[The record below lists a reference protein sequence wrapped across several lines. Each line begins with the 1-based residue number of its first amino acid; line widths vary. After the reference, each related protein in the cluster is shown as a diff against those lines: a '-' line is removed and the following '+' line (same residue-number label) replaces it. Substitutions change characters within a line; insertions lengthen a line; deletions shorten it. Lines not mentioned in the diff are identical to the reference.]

1 MTPRLRESLT
11 ALVLLSGGLG
21 GSLWWHSRE
30 IRPESTATTASSG
43 RIDFSLADGTR
54 FDLGRLPLGSITELT
69 FTVEQMKP
77 GRPGA
82 VESSCS
88 CLQPLGWEDGS
99 SPGIPAI
106 RARYFAVRPGPID
119 VQLAV
124 NAPEGNGPP
133 ATVRVTG
140 EVLPGDPA
148 MAANLSELVRLP
160 RFDFGSLEQGIAT
173 TASDAMESVR
183 SGRAIVIDVRS
194 AEDFAESHVNGSLNI
209 PVAQLTASPA
219 FRGRDL
225 ILTGPVL
232 VTGPLQ
238 QACLRLRTQ
247 TKARVTVVPGGVPAW
262 QLAGADVF
270 HLIDPAPA
278 IGRVALPE
286 IAERLHGQQ
295 VVHAGIR
302 VDDFAF
308 RYLFPDG
315 ERIPLPTGAGAP
327 PDDATAV
334 RQWIEARLASAP
346 ATIVIVDGAGDRF
359 ALFNEQA
366 PANWRGRVHYLRTSF
381 PDYQEAAARLAT
393 LAAAVPGEGRS
404 SVNGYARRDGLRRT
418 NLPSAPGCGSC
429 PK

>member
-11 ALVLLSGGLG
+11 ALVLLGGGLG
-21 GSLWWHSRE
+21 GSLWWHSRNSS
-30 IRPESTATTASSG
+30 PEPTATAAASG
-43 RIDFSLADGTR
+43 RIDFSAANGTG
-54 FDLGRLPLGSITELT
+54 FDLGQLSLGSIKELT
-69 FTVEQMKP
+69 FTVEGMKP

-88 CLQPLGWEDGS
+88 CLQPLGWEDGP
-99 SPGIPAI
+99 SPGLPAI
-106 RARYFAVRPGPID
+106 RVRYFAVRPGPIE

-124 NAPEGNGPP
+124 NAPGGGGPP

-140 EVLPGDPA
+140 AVLPGDPA
-148 MAANLSELVRLP
+148 LAANLSDLVRLP
-160 RFDFGSLEQGIAT
+160 RFDFGSLEPGIAT

-183 SGRAIVIDVRS
+183 SGRAVVIDVRS

-247 TKARVTVVPGGVPAW
+247 TKARVVVVPGGVPAW
-262 QLAGADVF
+262 QLAGAEVF
-270 HLIDPAPA
+270 QLIDPAPA

-295 VVHAGIR
+295 AVHAGIR

-315 ERIPLPTGAGAP
+315 ERIPLPAGAEAP
-327 PDDATAV
+327 PDDAAAV
-334 RQWIEARLASAP
+334 RQWIEARLAATP
-346 ATIVIVDGAGDRF
+346 AAIVIVDGAGDRF

-381 PDYQEAAARLAT
+381 SDYQEAAARLAT